1 MSLQFI
7 IDGYNI
13 INHPQFIPENRR
25 AIKDPRISL
34 LELIKYKRL
43 CGSPKNRVSV
53 VFDGYPK
60 IQDSAI
66 GDANI
71 KVVYSGG
78 DSADTKIKTM
88 LENSRNI
95 KNTVVVSDDKEIKFF
110 AKSLGA
116 KIKATEEFIK
126 PKTKSLGVDNRKKQ
140 PRDEFFDYELTY
152 TQRSKINEEL
162 RKIWLE

>member
-1 MSLQFI
+1 
-7 IDGYNI
+7 
-13 INHPQFIPENRR
+13 
-25 AIKDPRISL
+25 
-34 LELIKYKRL
+34 
-43 CGSPKNRVSV
+43 
-53 VFDGYPK
+53 
-60 IQDSAI
+60 
-66 GDANI
+66 
-71 KVVYSGG
+71 
-78 DSADTKIKTM
+78 
-88 LENSRNI
+88 
-95 KNTVVVSDDKEIKFF
+95 VVVSDDKEIKFF